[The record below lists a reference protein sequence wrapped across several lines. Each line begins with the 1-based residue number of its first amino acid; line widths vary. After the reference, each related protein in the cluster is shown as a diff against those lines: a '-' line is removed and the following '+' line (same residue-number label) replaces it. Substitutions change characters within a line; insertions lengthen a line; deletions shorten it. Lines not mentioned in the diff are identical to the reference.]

1 MTPVAP
7 LTLVV
12 GGTGRVG
19 ARVVERLIERGGGGV
34 RVMARDASSE
44 GAKKLASTAGVQ
56 VIQGDATRAEDCAR
70 ACEGTSAVIACFG
83 AQRIARLSDV
93 LAVDGSPE
101 REAAHPRNVNYGA
114 VETLARCAADAG
126 CARFVRVTGMSVGY
140 PAFDW
145 IAVLL
150 NVVLSMTIQWQ
161 LAGEIAIRKIC
172 REAKNGM
179 KYVIVRPGNLSDDEE
194 CAKDETG
201 NRRVLLGS
209 GDAHVHAGKVSRND
223 VADVIVEALGRS
235 QCENVTLSV
244 AGSVTPSGGMR
255 TELVWDPARGM
266 HWQTVGLEKTVS
278 EGTSYLDDRMWRA
291 VVPDSDELK
300 PKPHRR
306 YVAMFLALVAGISVL
321 LANAAVSL
329 ARALFF

>member
-1 MTPVAP
+1 M
-7 LTLVV
+7 
-12 GGTGRVG
+12 
-19 ARVVERLIERGGGGV
+19 
-34 RVMARDASSE
+34 
-44 GAKKLASTAGVQ
+44 
-56 VIQGDATRAEDCAR
+56 
-70 ACEGTSAVIACFG
+70 IACFG

-172 REAKNGM
+172 EEAKNGM
-179 KYVIVRPGNLSDDEE
+179 KYVIVRPGNLTDEEE

-266 HWQTVGLEKTVS
+266 HWQTVELEKTVS
-278 EGTSYLDDRMWRA
+278 EGTSYLDDGMWRA
-291 VVPDSDELK
+291 VVSDSNELQ

>member
-1 MTPVAP
+1 
-7 LTLVV
+7 
-12 GGTGRVG
+12 
-19 ARVVERLIERGGGGV
+19 
-34 RVMARDASSE
+34 
-44 GAKKLASTAGVQ
+44 
-56 VIQGDATRAEDCAR
+56 
-70 ACEGTSAVIACFG
+70 
-83 AQRIARLSDV
+83 
-93 LAVDGSPE
+93 
-101 REAAHPRNVNYGA
+101 
-114 VETLARCAADAG
+114 
-126 CARFVRVTGMSVGY
+126 
-140 PAFDW
+140 
-145 IAVLL
+145 
-150 NVVLSMTIQWQ
+150 
-161 LAGEIAIRKIC
+161 
-172 REAKNGM
+172 M
-179 KYVIVRPGNLSDDEE
+179 KYVIVRPGNLTDDEE

-266 HWQTVGLEKTVS
+266 HWQTVELEKTVS
-278 EGTSYLDDRMWRA
+278 EGTSYLDDGMWRA
-291 VVPDSDELK
+291 VVSDSNELQ

-321 LANAAVSL
+321 FANAAVSL

>member
-1 MTPVAP
+1 
-7 LTLVV
+7 
-12 GGTGRVG
+12 
-19 ARVVERLIERGGGGV
+19 
-34 RVMARDASSE
+34 
-44 GAKKLASTAGVQ
+44 
-56 VIQGDATRAEDCAR
+56 
-70 ACEGTSAVIACFG
+70 
-83 AQRIARLSDV
+83 
-93 LAVDGSPE
+93 
-101 REAAHPRNVNYGA
+101 
-114 VETLARCAADAG
+114 
-126 CARFVRVTGMSVGY
+126 
-140 PAFDW
+140 
-145 IAVLL
+145 
-150 NVVLSMTIQWQ
+150 
-161 LAGEIAIRKIC
+161 
-172 REAKNGM
+172 
-179 KYVIVRPGNLSDDEE
+179 
-194 CAKDETG
+194 
-201 NRRVLLGS
+201 VLLGS

-266 HWQTVGLEKTVS
+266 HWQTVELEKTVS